1 MPKTTREFYFEYD
14 EVEKTWDV
22 LENDGGQEHWQWFDT
37 LMFCC
42 ATEQDAMDAIELLM
56 ELQEGAE

>member
-1 MPKTTREFYFEYD
+1 MKKRDFYYEYD

-22 LENDGGQEHWQWFDT
+22 LEKEGGEESGGYYDT

-42 ATEQDAMDAIELLM
+42 ATEQDAVDAIELLL
-56 ELQEGAE
+56 ELQG

>member
-1 MPKTTREFYFEYD
+1 MRTFYYEYD

-22 LENDGGQEHWQWFDT
+22 LENDGGNEHGAYYDV

-42 ATEQDAMDAIELLM
+42 ATEQDAIDATNLLK
-56 ELQEGAE
+56 ELQYGRD